1 MEKIVGKLGFKLV
14 TLAALGYY
22 LAYIGSYTSIML
34 LIGFALLIE
43 NNKTLNF
50 HLTQAILLMFVFDV
64 FKSAWRF
71 LHTLMLDILK
81 WEIFNTE
88 WDTFN
93 SLTKFD
99 GNLLKA
105 VNYVFAFFI
114 ILAVYKLFTSKD
126 VKVPIFGNI
135 AEKIWK

>member
-1 MEKIVGKLGFKLV
+1 MEKIVGKFGFKLV

-22 LAYIGSYTSIML
+22 LAYIGSYTSVML
-34 LIGFALLIE
+34 LIGFALIIE

-50 HLTQAILLMFVFDV
+50 HLTQAFLLMFTFDV

-71 LHTLMLDILK
+71 LHSLMLDILK
-81 WEIFNTE
+81 WDVFNTE
-88 WDTFN
+88 WETFN

-99 GNLLKA
+99 VNLLKM
-105 VNYVFAFFI
+105 VNYVFVVFI
-114 ILAVYKLFTSKD
+114 IIAVYKLFTSKNA
-126 VKVPIFGNI
+126 KVPIFGNI